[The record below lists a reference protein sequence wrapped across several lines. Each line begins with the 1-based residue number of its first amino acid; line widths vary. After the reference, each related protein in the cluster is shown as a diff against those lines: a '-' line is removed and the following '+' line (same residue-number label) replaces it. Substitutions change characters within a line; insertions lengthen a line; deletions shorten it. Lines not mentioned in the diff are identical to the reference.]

1 MINIFKGFSFSPSLH
16 IWLHVWNHTEY
27 KSFCAYKWC
36 SWEGDREWRGICKEV
51 TENCQWNE
59 YPWKKGYMSF
69 IKNSALISNRLDLP
83 FQSRQGSALFERWK
97 KKLIKA
103 EVRNCPAHLLPFP
116 APAALPGYWLL
127 GWHPPDPN
135 RWSLQG
141 KGAKPLSSLPICLG
155 GNGSLGWSWHSVQA
169 CLCNRGSHCLETHYN
184 LSPAFADYEDTG
196 WEWSCFIHE
205 PASQEHPLSSWA
217 NNNMARRWVERQDS
231 ACLPAGPRLA
241 QDLAPRR
248 NLNGYQ
254 VGLWALQRFEWQC
267 QQLTLRKPREIYCFK
282 FKLYRSKFCKIALPL
297 QKIWESRLYYLP
309 EEITKEKRS
318 LKWYTHTHTW
328 IFPSSF

>member
-1 MINIFKGFSFSPSLH
+1 MQRGLQRSYWKLSVSVKWVSVEEGIHVIYKELCTNFKQTGFTFSKQAGKRS
-16 IWLHVWNHTEY
+16 IWKV
-27 KSFCAYKWC
+27 K
-36 SWEGDREWRGICKEV
+36 
-51 TENCQWNE
+51 Q
-59 YPWKKGYMSF
+59 
-69 IKNSALISNRLDLP
+69 
-83 FQSRQGSALFERWK
+83 
-97 KKLIKA
+97 KLIKA
-103 EVRNCPAHLLPFP
+103 EVRNCPAHLLLFP

-169 CLCNRGSHCLETHYN
+169 CLCNRGSHCLEAHYN
-184 LSPAFADYEDTG
+184 LSPASTDYEGAG

-217 NNNMARRWVERQDS
+217 NNNMAWRWVERRDS

-241 QDLAPRR
+241 QDLARR

-254 VGLWALQRFEWQC
+254 VGLWALQRFDWQC
-267 QQLTLRKPREIYCFK
+267 QQLTLYGNLGKYTV
-282 FKLYRSKFCKIALPL
+282 A
-297 QKIWESRLYYLP
+297 
-309 EEITKEKRS
+309 S
-318 LKWYTHTHTW
+318 LSY
-328 IFPSSF
+328 IGASSAK